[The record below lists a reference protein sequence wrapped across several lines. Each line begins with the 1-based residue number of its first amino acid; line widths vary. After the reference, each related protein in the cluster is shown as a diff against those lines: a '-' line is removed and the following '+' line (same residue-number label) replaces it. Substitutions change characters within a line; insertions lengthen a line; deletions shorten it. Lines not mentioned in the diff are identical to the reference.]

1 MKPNLGQRARNIYQQ
16 LKEKSMINKYTS
28 PIFLLIISILHSEA
42 FAKGEFKKA
51 KTLMESVRSG
61 LIGLSTV
68 TVILAIAWCGYKILF
83 GGSTLREMAPILIG
97 AVVLGGA
104 TEIGTLL
111 TAGNK

>member
-1 MKPNLGQRARNIYQQ
+1 
-16 LKEKSMINKYTS
+16 MINKYTT
-28 PIFLLIISILHSEA
+28 PLFLMIISCMNTPA
-42 FAKGEFKKA
+42 YAEFKKA
-51 KTLMESVRSG
+51 TTLMTKVKTG

-68 TVILAIAWCGYKILF
+68 TVILAVLWCGYKILF